1 MVQNLNWL
9 KIHQNFKKMYKKITA
24 FAIAAVMMVACTTV
38 PITGR
43 RQLSLVS
50 DAEMQQQSYAAY
62 DQFLSEHKLSRD
74 AQATAMVKRVGQRIQ
89 RAVEQYMA
97 ANNMQ
102 QELAGFDWEFNLV
115 QDEQV
120 NAFAMAGGKTVVY
133 SGLLPVAQNETGLA
147 VVMGHEI
154 AHAIAK
160 HGNERMSQALAQQF
174 GGQTLSALAGA
185 QPGAASSLIM
195 SVYGVGSQLG
205 MLKYGRNQESEADR
219 LGLIFM
225 AMAGYDPQAAV
236 PFWKRME
243 AQGGGQAPPEF
254 LSTHPS
260 AGTRQSDLQKWMPE
274 ALQYYKGK

>member
-1 MVQNLNWL
+1 
-9 KIHQNFKKMYKKITA
+9 
-24 FAIAAVMMVACTTV
+24 MMVACTTV

-43 RQLSLVS
+43 RQFNLVS

-62 DQFLSEHKLSRD
+62 NQFLSEHKISRD
-74 AQATAMVKRVGQRIQ
+74 AQASAMVKRVGQRIE

-97 ANNMQ
+97 ANNLQ
-102 QELAGFDWEFNLV
+102 DELAGFEWEFNLV
-115 QDEQV
+115 EDDQV

-133 SGLLPVAQNETGLA
+133 SGILPVAQNETGLA

-174 GGQTLSALAGA
+174 GGQTLSALSGA

-205 MLKYGRNQESEADR
+205 LLKYGRNQESEADH

-236 PFWKRME
+236 PFWQRME
-243 AQGGGQAPPEF
+243 QQGGGQAPPEF

-274 ALQYYKGK
+274 AQQYYKGK